1 MGLLRVELVSFER
14 VGELL
19 VKSII
24 KVADFDFS
32 CSGNCGINVFLT
44 CHRSFTMGKP
54 SYHCSF
60 AWKASLVKPNIYEN
74 MKWIKSIAQVL
85 EFEEWLEL
93 F

>member
-1 MGLLRVELVSFER
+1 VSFER
-14 VGELL
+14 VGEVL

-32 CSGNCGINVFLT
+32 CSGINVFLT

-60 AWKASLVKPNIYEN
+60 AWKASLDSTGSGI
-74 MKWIKSIAQVL
+74 
-85 EFEEWLEL
+85 
-93 F
+93 